1 MLEIIGWIV
10 GAVLLAGLAIAAYAS
25 VSRPN
30 SFTISRSAMIAA
42 PSDKIFAIVNDF
54 RRWPEWS
61 PWQHM
66 DPNMKQTLSGPPAG
80 VGAAVEW
87 SGNKMVGAGR
97 TEIVASEP
105 PSRLAMRLDMHR
117 PMKASN
123 DVAYSFVPRAGG
135 TEVTWTMRGAQP
147 LPAKIFA
154 TFVDCDAMVG
164 KDFERG
170 LANLKALAER

>member
-1 MLEIIGWIV
+1 MLEIIAWIV
-10 GAVLLAGLAIAAYAS
+10 GITVLAALAVAAYAS
-25 VSRPN
+25 ATKPN
-30 SFTISRSAMIAA
+30 TFTISRSATIAA
-42 PSDKIFAIVNDF
+42 PAEKIFAIVNDF

-66 DPNMKQTLSGPPAG
+66 DPDMKQTMSGPPAG
-80 VGAAVEW
+80 VGAVVEW

-97 TEIVASEP
+97 TELVASEP
-105 PSRLAMRLDMHR
+105 PSRLAMRLDMYR

-123 DVAYSFVPRAGG
+123 DVEYTLVPEGSR
-135 TEVTWTMRGAQP
+135 TRVTWAMRGAQP

-154 TFVDCDAMVG
+154 TFVDCDALVG